1 MFTSFYTG
9 LCSMKGR
16 SIEDAT
22 RSAPC
27 PPPMIPYL
35 EFRDHALN
43 NSLLLKDVCII
54 ARRCYTNSILFETDC
69 PIIQTPC
76 TTRSTTTP
84 TTNQTSTTITT
95 LVVIIVVVIIIGIWI
110 LSYIAYRK
118 FRKRRAK
125 YSISKHCR
133 KEQTTND
140 DIQCPETSIHLLEND
155 KDINRSESVL

>member
-16 SIEDAT
+16 SIEDVT

-54 ARRCYTNSILFETDC
+54 ARRCYTNSTLFETDC
-69 PIIQTPC
+69 PITQTPC
-76 TTRSTTTP
+76 TTVTTTAL
-84 TTNQTSTTITT
+84 TTNTTTKAKLTIT
-95 LVVIIVVVIIIGIWI
+95 VIIVIVAILI
-110 LSYIAYRK
+110 LSYM
-118 FRKRRAK
+118 
-125 YSISKHCR
+125 
-133 KEQTTND
+133 
-140 DIQCPETSIHLLEND
+140 
-155 KDINRSESVL
+155 